1 MVIASTIAERQ
12 STEPTDRSMP
22 PEMITTV
29 MPSAMMPTK
38 AKLRVTL
45 KRFCGVANVSVST
58 VSARQASSAAT
69 NTQNACWP
77 TILLSRVWLCCAI
90 ASSIPMAM

>member
-22 PEMITTV
+22 PEMMTTV

-45 KRFCGVANVSVST
+45 KRFCGVAKVSVST
-58 VSARQASSAAT
+58 LSARQASSAAT

-77 TILLSRVWLCCAI
+77 TILPSQRMGLLR
-90 ASSIPMAM
+90 